1 MPRLIL
7 QQKMDKHYLNG
18 AIKSGLLESRADTQE
33 NEKNRK
39 EKHQFLKQS
48 DLPTLNQTI
57 VLPADVD
64 IKHLSNIHGW

>member
-1 MPRLIL
+1 
-7 QQKMDKHYLNG
+7 MDKHYLNG
-18 AIKSGLLESRADTQE
+18 AIKIQFARVESRHTGKR
-33 NEKNRK
+33 KNRK